1 MRIRKLMLISLD
13 HLVFKY
19 KIKHYVGAH
28 TQYLYNGV
36 SRLYIETSKIKS
48 IYTSYCDHYSIMKV
62 QTSTHTCTW
71 TLVCSLYLFL
81 LEELHIR
88 ESSDNILS
96 DHLLQV
102 IVLEELIPG
111 TLRERE
117 RKKGWGKRM
126 NRVQGHQTHLSE
138 TWNIHLQPVREDC

>member
-1 MRIRKLMLISLD
+1 MWE
-13 HLVFKY
+13 
-19 KIKHYVGAH
+19 H
-28 TQYLYNGV
+28 THSSCTLA
-36 SRLYIETSKIKS
+36 SRTETSTTKS
-48 IYTSYCDHYSIMKV
+48 IHTSYCDHYSIMKV
-62 QTSTHTCTW
+62 HTSTHTCTW
-71 TLVCSLYLFL
+71 TLACSLYLFL
-81 LEELHIR
+81 LKELHIR

-117 RKKGWGKRM
+117 REKEREREREREGGREGERERGRERGREKGGKRM